1 MRIVSSC
8 HKPPLPPLLQQR
20 SMAAPTA
27 KQNKNVSMMRNDGDD
42 DACVPVAAAAVCM
55 AWHVTSRH

>member
-8 HKPPLPPLLQQR
+8 HNPPLPPLLQQR

-27 KQNKNVSMMRNDGDD
+27 KQNKKRGYYEKR
-42 DACVPVAAAAVCM
+42 
-55 AWHVTSRH
+55 WW